1 MQFMLVAVLLS
12 VSQPQEKSK
21 EHPLLRVAKESL
33 TDTTKPFTLLV
44 KFKVQ
49 AGKGPAFEAAAAK
62 HANES
67 RKEKGNLAYELS
79 RSAKGTIYV
88 IYERWENLAALE
100 AHLKTTHFKNATATL
115 DPLLDGDLEVYLL
128 VPVKAGN

>member
-1 MQFMLVAVLLS
+1 MHFILVAVLLS

-33 TDTTKPFTLLV
+33 SDTTKPFTLLV
-44 KFKVQ
+44 RFKVKE
-49 AGKGPAFEAAAAK
+49 GKGPTFEALAAK
-62 HANES
+62 AVKET

-79 RSAKGTIYV
+79 RSAKGSNYV

-100 AHLKTTHFKNATATL
+100 AHLKTAQFKNSSAAL

-128 VPVKAGN
+128 VPVPAGD